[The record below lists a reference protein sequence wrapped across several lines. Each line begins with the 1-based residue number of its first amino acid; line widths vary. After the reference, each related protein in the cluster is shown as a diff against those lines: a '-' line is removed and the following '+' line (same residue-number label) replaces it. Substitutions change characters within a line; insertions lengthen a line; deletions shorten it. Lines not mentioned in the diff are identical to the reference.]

1 MKIQIDLES
10 KILIDS
16 GRLILIRFIRSD
28 LKLNIL
34 NTTFILKP
42 ELKYSYVVAEIIIE
56 KHVLVVM
63 QNTTIYHVFPFIMP
77 LS

>member
-10 KILIDS
+10 RILIDS
-16 GRLILIRFIRSD
+16 GRLIFIRFIRSD

-56 KHVLVVM
+56 KNVLVVK
-63 QNTTIYHVFPFIMP
+63 QNTTLYHVFPFVMP
-77 LS
+77 MS